1 MIKFPISRF
10 QVYDRSMEPAFGE
23 YDRVLTYN
31 LGPVELGS
39 VIVFRDAD
47 KLLIKRIKS
56 IKGENIVAVSDNKK
70 LAKKEYKI
78 AKKDIIG
85 RVFLKY

>member
-1 MIKFPISRF
+1 
-10 QVYDRSMEPAFGE
+10 MESAFCE
-23 YDRVLTYN
+23 FDRVLTYN
-31 LGPVELGS
+31 WGPIEKGS
-39 VIVFRDAD
+39 VIVFSGTD

-56 IKGENIVAVSDNKK
+56 IKGENIIAVSDNKK

-78 AKKDIIG
+78 QKKDIIG